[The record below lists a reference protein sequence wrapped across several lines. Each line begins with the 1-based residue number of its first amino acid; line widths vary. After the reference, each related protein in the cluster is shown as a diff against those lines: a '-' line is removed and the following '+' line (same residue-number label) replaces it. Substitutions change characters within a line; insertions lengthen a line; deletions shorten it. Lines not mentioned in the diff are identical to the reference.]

1 MTAPIDRFSPSLK
14 EPNLARIAAA
24 SGDATG
30 AEEEEEDD
38 DDDELEDEEEDDA
51 VAEACIMAVCF
62 FNSPSCFLRRS
73 SASFSADDT
82 QLPAA

>member
-1 MTAPIDRFSPSLK
+1 MK

-30 AEEEEEDD
+30 AEEEEEEED

-82 QLPAA
+82 QLLAA